1 MASLRGPATRNDD
14 PGGLDGRRVRDEAHG
29 LNAAGPAPPPR
40 PRKVPALNVR
50 DAGVLEGV
58 ASGASS
64 VQLAASLYLS
74 RQGVEYHVG
83 RLLRKFRV
91 PNRTALVGRAY
102 SMGIFDDGSWPPK
115 VRREFVT
122 GD

>member
-1 MASLRGPATRNDD
+1 MAGLRGPATRSDD
-14 PGGLDGRRVRDEAHG
+14 DAHG
-29 LNAAGPAPPPR
+29 IDAAELPAADVAAPVP
-40 PRKVPALNVR
+40 PRKVPALNIR

-64 VQLAASLYLS
+64 VQLAASLFLS
-74 RQGVEYHVG
+74 RQGVEYYVG

-102 SMGIFDDGSWPPK
+102 SMGIFDSGSWPPK
-115 VRREFVT
+115 VRREFVAEE
-122 GD
+122 